1 MSKINSNREP
11 ANICTLKHKEGIINC
26 NADEEI
32 HRKLM
37 SWKFDRDACLS
48 IKKLEKS
55 LFDIIIKDVKEYAEK
70 PYEYRSD
77 EHEEQREKIK
87 GNEEGNKNTEVLDIN
102 REENNGDIDMDE
114 FDE

>member
-1 MSKINSNREP
+1 MD
-11 ANICTLKHKEGIINC
+11 
-26 NADEEI
+26 DEI
-32 HRKLM
+32 DLKLM
-37 SWKFDRDACLS
+37 SWKFDKDACVN
-48 IKKLEKS
+48 IKKLEES
-55 LFDIIIKDVKEYAEK
+55 LFDSLIKDIKEHAEK

-102 REENNGDIDMDE
+102 REENNRDIDMKE